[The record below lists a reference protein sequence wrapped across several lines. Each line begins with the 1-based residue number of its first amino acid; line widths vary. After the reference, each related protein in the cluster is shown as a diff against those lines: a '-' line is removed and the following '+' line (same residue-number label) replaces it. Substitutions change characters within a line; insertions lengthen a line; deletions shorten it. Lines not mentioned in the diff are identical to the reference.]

1 MHKWTDPAV
10 SYTPFFSSQPT
21 ILLYSRLREQW
32 SLSPIT
38 SSHFLLYSRLRDI
51 SSFSA
56 PNTHSHQIAPRI
68 SYNIPIQQYP
78 PPTTPLVKQTYSSLQ
93 LLHTTPNIIKYIV
106 KKKSEHPK
114 IHSILLLSNSC
125 QGALSGFHLA
135 LSKDDLTKRKKNKN
149 KNKNKPHR
157 VSLKNPF
164 LPGSSIRR
172 VTFLLP
178 WSSQVGFH
186 SNPNIFVFDFFEFL
200 PLFYFYFSNII
211 GNWSVCRDMQ

>member
-1 MHKWTDPAV
+1 MNR
-10 SYTPFFSSQPT
+10 SRG
-21 ILLYSRLREQW
+21 LLYSFLLFSTHHP
-32 SLSPIT
+32 SLLKTSRTMVSLTYP

-56 PNTHSHQIAPRI
+56 PNTNSHQIAHRI
-68 SYNIPIQQYP
+68 SYNIPIQQTS
-78 PPTTPLVKQTYSSLQ
+78 TTNNTASETNILLLATSPHHTKYHQVYS
-93 LLHTTPNIIKYIV
+93 

-114 IHSILLLSNSC
+114 IHSILLHSNSC

-178 WSSQVGFH
+178 
-186 SNPNIFVFDFFEFL
+186 
-200 PLFYFYFSNII
+200 
-211 GNWSVCRDMQ
+211 